1 VKTVLVIDDDR
12 NILTTLQVYLEDRG
26 MQVATAA
33 SGTEGLEWLRR
44 ETPDLVL
51 LDMKLPDRDG
61 LAVLREIVAAGIQ
74 TPVVMITAYATVET
88 AVQAVKMGAFD
99 YLPKPFVPGQLDLVL
114 QRLQRFVDME
124 AEIAALRGIFSQG
137 GILTRSRRMRRIL
150 QGARQAAEAQ
160 ATVLISGESG
170 TGKGLLAG
178 LIHEW
183 SPRGQGPFV
192 TVDCAAL
199 QENLL
204 ESDLFGHVRG
214 AFTGAARDKV
224 GKLQLA
230 EGGTVFL
237 DEVSEIPPAIQGK
250 LLRFLQNREFERLG
264 DPRPRTVD
272 VRVIAATNKDLEELV
287 HDGAFR
293 EDLYFRI
300 NVLELF
306 LPPLRERPEDI
317 PLLAEHYLQRSA
329 RLNDKRVVPIT
340 AEAMA
345 RLQAYPWPGNIR
357 ELVNTMERCVIMSGA
372 GPLDVEGLPPGIA
385 NYKPPNGS
393 TTCLASL
400 AEMEKAHIREV
411 ILQTG
416 SLEEA
421 ARILGIDP
429 ATLWRKRKRY
439 QLD

>member
-1 VKTVLVIDDDR
+1 MKTALVIDDDR

-33 SGTEGLEWLRR
+33 SGIEGLEWLRR
-44 ETPDLVL
+44 ETPDLGL
-51 LDMKLPDRDG
+51 LDMKLPDHDG
-61 LAVLREIVAAGIQ
+61 LAVLREIVAADIQ
-74 TPVVMITAYATVET
+74 APVVMITAYATVET

-124 AEIAALRGIFSQG
+124 AEIAALRGIFSQA

-150 QGARQAAEAQ
+150 QSARQAAEAQ

-237 DEVSEIPPAIQGK
+237 DEVSEIPPAVQGK

-287 HDGAFR
+287 RDGAFR

-300 NVLELF
+300 NVLEIF

-329 RLNDKRVVPIT
+329 RLNDKRVGTIT

-357 ELVNTMERCVIMSGA
+357 ELVNTMERSVIMSGA
-372 GPLDVEGLPPGIA
+372 GPLDVEGLPAGIA
-385 NYKPPNGS
+385 NYKLPNGS
-393 TTCLASL
+393 ASRLTSL

-421 ARILGIDP
+421 ARVLGIDP

>member
-1 VKTVLVIDDDR
+1 MKTVLVIDDDR

-33 SGTEGLEWLRR
+33 SGAEGLEWLRG

-51 LDMKLPDRDG
+51 LDLKLPDRDG

-74 TPVVMITAYATVET
+74 APVVMITAYATVET

-150 QGARQAAEAQ
+150 QSARQAAEAQ

-214 AFTGAARDKV
+214 AFTGAARDKA

-250 LLRFLQNREFERLG
+250 LLRFLQQREFERLG

-272 VRVIAATNKDLEELV
+272 ARVIAATNKDLEELV
-287 HDGAFR
+287 RDGAFR

-317 PLLAEHYLQRSA
+317 PLLAGHYLRRSA
-329 RLNDKRVVPIT
+329 RLNDKPVGPIT
-340 AEAMA
+340 AEAMD

-357 ELVNTMERCVIMSGA
+357 ELVNAMERCVIMSGA
-372 GPLDVEGLPPGIA
+372 GPLDVAGLPPGIA

-393 TTCLASL
+393 AAPLASL
-400 AEMEKAHIREV
+400 AEMEKAHIQEV

-421 ARILGIDP
+421 ARVLGIDP

>member
-1 VKTVLVIDDDR
+1 MKTVLVIDDDR

-74 TPVVMITAYATVET
+74 APVVMITAYATVET

-372 GPLDVEGLPPGIA
+372 GPLDVEGLPAGIA

-411 ILQTG
+411 ILQTD

-421 ARILGIDP
+421 ARVLGIDP

>member
-1 VKTVLVIDDDR
+1 MKTVLVIDDDR

-74 TPVVMITAYATVET
+74 APVVMITAYATVET

-214 AFTGAARDKV
+214 AFTGATRDKV

-287 HDGAFR
+287 RDGAFR

-372 GPLDVEGLPPGIA
+372 GPLDVEGLPAGIA

-421 ARILGIDP
+421 ARVLGIDP

>member
-26 MQVATAA
+26 MRVATAS
-33 SGTEGLEWLRR
+33 SGADGLDWLRR

-61 LAVLREIVAAGIQ
+61 LDVLREIVAAGFQ
-74 TPVVMITAYATVET
+74 TPVVMITAYASVET

-114 QRLQRFVDME
+114 DRLKRFCDL
-124 AEIAALRGIFSQG
+124 ADEIAALRGIFSEG
-137 GILTRSRRMRRIL
+137 GILTRNRRMRRIL
-150 QGARQAAEAQ
+150 QSARQAAEAQ

-170 TGKGLLAG
+170 TGKGLLAR

-183 SPRGQGPFV
+183 SPRARGPFV

-204 ESDLFGHVRG
+204 ESDLFGHVKG

-237 DEVSEIPPAIQGK
+237 DEVSEIPPAVQGK
-250 LLRFLQNREFERLG
+250 LLRFLQHRQFERLG
-264 DPRPRTVD
+264 DPRPHTVD

-287 HDGAFR
+287 RDGAFR

-317 PLLAEHYLQRSA
+317 PLLAEHYLKRSA
-329 RLNDKRVVPIT
+329 QLNGKRVGPIT
-340 AEAMA
+340 PEAME
-345 RLQAYPWPGNIR
+345 RLQTYPWPGNVR
-357 ELVNTMERCVIMSGA
+357 ELINAMERCVILSGA
-372 GPLDVEGLPPGIA
+372 GPLAAASLPAGIA
-385 NYKPPNGS
+385 NYKAPNGS
-393 TTCLASL
+393 AARLSSL
-400 AEMEKAHIREV
+400 ADMEKAHIREV
-411 ILQTG
+411 MLQTG

-421 ARILGIDP
+421 ARVLGIDP

>member
-287 HDGAFR
+287 RDGAFR

-329 RLNDKRVVPIT
+329 RLNDKRVGPIT